1 MDQDLKSGHFRE
13 DLLRSYLGKYESR
26 FKLLKSKNGI
36 ILCTDPHPVLVIQ
49 LSNVWVSLKEYV
61 TIEKDDSYYGTFDY
75 YQIDIIEIPI
85 EDPEGAKK
93 IEIAIAK
100 SFLAGTQS

>member
-13 DLLRSYLGKYESR
+13 DLLRLYLGKYESR
-26 FKLLKSKNGI
+26 FKPLPNRSGTVLH
-36 ILCTDPHPVLVIQ
+36 TDPYPILVVQ
-49 LSNVWVSLKEYV
+49 LSDVWISLAEYIE
-61 TIEKDDSYYGTFDY
+61 IEKDDANYGAFDY
-75 YQIDIIEIPI
+75 YQIDIIAVPI
-85 EDPEGAKK
+85 EDPEGVKK